1 MGLHITGVGTALP
14 QYGISQDKACAIAQN
29 GLTDKQSRL
38 LATIYRKST
47 IKRRH
52 TVLLDQEDGATP
64 FYNGSNGSS
73 GSNGSG
79 PAGPGT
85 GQRMDRYATEAV
97 SLALRASQAALG
109 NARCAPSAV
118 THLITVS
125 CTGFFSPG
133 LDREIIE
140 MLRLSRSVSRVNI
153 GFMGCHAALNALQV
167 ALAITNAQADATVLL
182 CATELCSLHF
192 QQGWNTDN
200 VLPNAL
206 FADGSAAIVGKPGA
220 PGERWTCQATGSY
233 LLPESNADMT
243 WRIGDH
249 GFQMTLSR
257 RVPTLIAKN
266 LRPWLE
272 QFLAQQNM
280 TISDIGSWAVHPGG
294 PGILDAVS
302 TSLSLPP
309 TALDVSRAVLADCG
323 NMSSPTILFIVE
335 RLRQQQAVLPCM
347 MLAFGPGLAIE
358 AALLI

>member
-1 MGLHITGVGTALP
+1 MGLHITALGTALP
-14 QYGISQDKACAIAQN
+14 DYGISQDKACAIAQK
-29 GLTDKQSRL
+29 GLTEKQSRL
-38 LATIYRKST
+38 LATIYRKTS

-52 TVLLDQEDGATP
+52 TVLLDGENGATP
-64 FYNGSNGSS
+64 FYEVSDTSFS
-73 GSNGSG
+73 
-79 PAGPGT
+79 AGPGT
-85 GQRMDRYATEAV
+85 RQRMDRYAAEAV
-97 SLALRASQAALG
+97 PLAIRASQAALS
-109 NARCAPSAV
+109 NARCGPASV

-133 LDREIIE
+133 VDSEIIE
-140 MLRLSRSVSRVNI
+140 TLQLSRSVSRVNI

-167 ALAITNAQADATVLL
+167 ALAIANAQADATVLL

-206 FADGSAAIVGKPGA
+206 FADGSAAIVGKAAA

-257 RVPTLIAKN
+257 RVPTLIAEN

-272 QFLAQQNM
+272 QFLAKQNL
-280 TISDIGSWAVHPGG
+280 TTSDIGSWAVHPGG

-302 TSLSLPP
+302 TSLSLPAA
-309 TALDVSRAVLADCG
+309 ALDVSRAVLADCG

-335 RLRQQQAVLPCM
+335 RLRQKSAPLPCM

-358 AALLI
+358 VVLLI

>member
-14 QYGISQDKACAIAQN
+14 NYGISQDKACAIAQK
-29 GLTDKQSRL
+29 GLTEKQSRL
-38 LATIYRKST
+38 LAAVYRKST

-52 TVLLDQEDGATP
+52 TVLLDQENGATP
-64 FYNGSNGSS
+64 FYN

-85 GQRMDRYATEAV
+85 GLRMERYAAEAV
-97 SLALRASQAALG
+97 DLALRASQSALS
-109 NARCAPSAV
+109 NARCAPAAV

-125 CTGFFSPG
+125 CTGFVSPG

-140 MLRLSRSVSRVNI
+140 TLRLSRSVSRVNI

-167 ALAITNAQADATVLL
+167 ALAIANAQADATVLL

-206 FADGSAAIVGKPGA
+206 FADGSAAIVGKRAA
-220 PGERWTCQATGSY
+220 PGESWTCQATGSY

-257 RVPTLIAKN
+257 RVPTLIAEN

-272 QFLAQQNM
+272 QFLATHNL
-280 TISDIGSWAVHPGG
+280 TIADIGSWAVHPGG
-294 PGILDAVS
+294 PGILDAVR
-302 TSLSLPP
+302 TSLSLPAD
-309 TALDVSRAVLADCG
+309 ALDVSRAVLADCG

-335 RLRQQQAVLPCM
+335 RLRQKSASLPCM

>member
-14 QYGISQDKACAIAQN
+14 NYGISQDKACAIAQN
-29 GLTDKQSRL
+29 GLTEKQSRL
-38 LATIYRKST
+38 LAAIYRKST

-52 TVLLDQEDGATP
+52 TVLLDQENGATP

-73 GSNGSG
+73 
-79 PAGPGT
+79 PVGPGT
-85 GQRMDRYATEAV
+85 GRRMERYAAEAV
-97 SLALRASQAALG
+97 HLALRASQSALSY
-109 NARCAPSAV
+109 ARCAPAAV

-125 CTGFFSPG
+125 CTGFVSPG

-140 MLRLSRSVSRVNI
+140 TLGLSRSVSRVNI

-167 ALAITNAQADATVLL
+167 ALAIANAQADATVLL

-206 FADGSAAIVGKPGA
+206 FADGSAAIVGKPAA
-220 PGERWTCQATGSY
+220 PGERWSCRATGSY

-257 RVPTLIAKN
+257 RVPTLIAEN

-272 QFLAQQNM
+272 QFLATHTL
-280 TISDIGSWAVHPGG
+280 TIADIGSWAVHPGG
-294 PGILDAVS
+294 PGILDAVR
-302 TSLSLPP
+302 TSLSLPAA
-309 TALDVSRAVLADCG
+309 ALDVSRAVLADCG

-335 RLRQQQAVLPCM
+335 RLRQKSAPLPCM